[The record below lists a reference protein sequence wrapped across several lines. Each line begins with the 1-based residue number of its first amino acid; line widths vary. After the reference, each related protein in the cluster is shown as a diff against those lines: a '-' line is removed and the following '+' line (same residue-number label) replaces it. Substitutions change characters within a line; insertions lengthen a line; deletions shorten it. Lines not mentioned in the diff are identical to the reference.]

1 MDSVAKAL
9 QLKKELDQLRPIKP
23 EDERRIMDKF
33 RLDWNYHSNNLEGNS
48 LTYGETKALILFGIT
63 AQGKPLKDHFE
74 ITGHNEAINLV
85 LDVVK
90 EERPLT
96 ENFIRE
102 LHKLLLKESYE
113 ADAITPDG
121 KPTKKRITI
130 GAYKT
135 QPNHVKTKTGEI
147 FRFATPEETPAMMHD
162 LMEWLGEKKVE
173 KDVNPVL
180 IAAEFHYRFIRIH
193 PFDDGN
199 GRIARI
205 LMNFILMQYGFPPVI
220 IKTEDKENYFA
231 VLRLADAGQIEP
243 FVEYIGDNLVR
254 CLEIMIKGANGESIE
269 EPDDLDKEI
278 ALLGKRLDGIKDKVS
293 VTKSKSSLRSFF
305 NPALIDLLEGLKS
318 ASEAFSK
325 FYLKTEIYV
334 YLDGSGYL
342 LSGVD
347 FYDKI
352 LIFIDKS
359 LLSKLAIDLNFSYF
373 NKSGFPEF
381 VYSYRVAFDLEFTS
395 ASVTLGDSDTAIEK
409 LYDKPLT
416 KSEIDKI
423 ITLFKK
429 DHKDFLQKKIDEAEK
444 IKKIDI
450 RRGGSS
456 SKIF

>member
-1 MDSVAKAL
+1 
-9 QLKKELDQLRPIKP
+9 
-23 EDERRIMDKF
+23 
-33 RLDWNYHSNNLEGNS
+33 
-48 LTYGETKALILFGIT
+48 
-63 AQGKPLKDHFE
+63 
-74 ITGHNEAINLV
+74 
-85 LDVVK
+85 
-90 EERPLT
+90 
-96 ENFIRE
+96 
-102 LHKLLLKESYE
+102 
-113 ADAITPDG
+113 
-121 KPTKKRITI
+121 
-130 GAYKT
+130 
-135 QPNHVKTKTGEI
+135 
-147 FRFATPEETPAMMHD
+147 
-162 LMEWLGEKKVE
+162 
-173 KDVNPVL
+173 
-180 IAAEFHYRFIRIH
+180 
-193 PFDDGN
+193 
-199 GRIARI
+199 
-205 LMNFILMQYGFPPVI
+205 MQYGFPPVI